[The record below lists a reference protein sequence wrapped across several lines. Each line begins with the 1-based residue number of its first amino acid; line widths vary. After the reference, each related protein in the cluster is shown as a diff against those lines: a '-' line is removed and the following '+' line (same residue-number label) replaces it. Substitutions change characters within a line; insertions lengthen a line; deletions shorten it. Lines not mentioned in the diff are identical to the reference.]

1 MDDPNRMQDRGK
13 DCPGKIFPSS
23 VNPFLGYAFI
33 IIRGL
38 MSRRDEEVISSTGGI
53 HNLPGEF

>member
-1 MDDPNRMQDRGK
+1 MDFPKWMQNRRK
-13 DCPGKIFPSS
+13 DCPAKIFPSS

-33 IIRGL
+33 IKRGAI
-38 MSRRDEEVISSTGGI
+38 SRKHEEVISSTGGI